1 MNSNE
6 IRERFLS
13 YFESQGHSRV
23 ASSSLIPVGDPTLL
37 LTNAGMVQFKPYFS
51 GEAKP
56 PNRRLTSSQKSF
68 RTVDIDEVGDATH
81 LTMFEMLGNFS
92 FGDYFKD
99 GAMGFA
105 VDCLESA
112 MGLPRENFAAT
123 VHEGDDEAYDLWQKH
138 GIPMERIY
146 RFGDAD
152 NWWGPPIHGDEGP
165 CGPCAELH
173 YDFGDARP
181 GCGLDDCGP
190 NCENVNPDTGK
201 VCQRYVELWNL
212 VFMQFYRNPDGSLP
226 PLPQTGIDT
235 GMGLERLVVVLQGV
249 EDIYGTDLFL
259 PLICKVE
266 SITGHDSEESDD
278 VRQAMRVVA
287 EHGRSSAFLIADG
300 VVPSNDGRGYVLRR
314 LVRRAIRH
322 ARRLGMDEPFL
333 GEIADAVT
341 DIMGDA
347 YPELRNNR
355 EFVQTVIK
363 LEEERFLSV
372 FQNGYRTLNGMI
384 GYRQANKGA
393 LTELSRF
400 AIESN
405 PGSENAG
412 RVLEQHGFV
421 GYSPDAEEHER
432 QGHEAAA
439 AEFADGFFTALGAI
453 EQGNTELIDST
464 LPAVASW
471 GNILSGQE
479 AFFLHDTYGF
489 PVEMTQE
496 IAAESGVGVD
506 MEGFEQHMAEQR
518 ERARAGATFGADRT
532 KIRQYESLGVGGVKF
547 LGYESLVSHT
557 VAVGMLSGGEV
568 VGEVTEGDEVEIAIV
583 ETPFYPEGGGQV
595 GDAGELV
602 GPGGKIVVHDTQRV
616 MPDLIMH
623 FGKVVQGKVALGQPI
638 DAYVDPVRREDT
650 ARNHTATHLLHAA
663 LREVLGAHVRQA
675 GSLVAPDRL
684 RFDFSHVEPV
694 TPEEMRQIQFLVN
707 EKIRH
712 NATVMKSED
721 RYSNAIERGAL
732 AFFGDKYEDTVR
744 LIEIANGA
752 TFSFEVCG
760 GTHVARTGELGTVFV
775 LGESSI
781 GAGMRRIEATSGRG
795 AERVVNE
802 RMYATNAVAAKLQT
816 PVADIE
822 GRIDGLLD
830 ELSQLR
836 REKEALER
844 KLSLTSASDLLE
856 RRQEV
861 GGVSVLTAKVD
872 AANVDSMREM
882 GDWLRDKMGS
892 GVVVLGAVINER
904 PSLISMV
911 TPDLRSA
918 GLDAAGIVR
927 GAAKVIGGGGGGR
940 PDAAQAG
947 GRDASKLDDALNLVP
962 SLVKE
967 QLDQA

>member
-13 YFESQGHSRV
+13 YFESQEHSRV

-51 GEAKP
+51 GEATP

-112 MGLPRENFAAT
+112 MGLPREQFAAT
-123 VHEGDDEAYDLWQKH
+123 VHERDDEAFDLWQKH
-138 GIPMERIY
+138 GIPANRIY

-152 NWWGPPIHGDEGP
+152 NWWGPPIHGEEGP

-173 YDFGDARP
+173 YDFGNARP
-181 GCGLDDCGP
+181 GCGLDNCTP
-190 NCENVNPDTGK
+190 NCENVAPETGL

-212 VFMQFYRNPDGSLP
+212 VFMQFYRNQDGSLP

-249 EDIYGTDLFL
+249 DDIYGTDLFL
-259 PLICKVE
+259 PLVQKVE
-266 SITGHDSEESDD
+266 EITGHRAEESDE
-278 VRQAMRVVA
+278 VKQAMRVVA

-341 DIMGDA
+341 DIMGDS
-347 YPELRNNR
+347 YSELRNNR

-372 FQNGYRTLNGMI
+372 FQNGYALLNDAL
-384 GYRQANKGA
+384 ANA
-393 LTELSRF
+393 DSLS
-400 AIESN
+400 
-405 PGSENAG
+405 SE
-412 RVLEQHGFV
+412 
-421 GYSPDAEEHER
+421 
-432 QGHEAAA
+432 
-439 AEFADGFFTALGAI
+439 TAFRL
-453 EQGNTELIDST
+453 
-464 LPAVASW
+464 W
-471 GNILSGQE
+471 
-479 AFFLHDTYGF
+479 DTYGF
-489 PVEMTQE
+489 PIEMTQE
-496 IAAESGVGVD
+496 IAAESGVDVD
-506 MEGFEQHMAEQR
+506 MEGFERHMAAQR

-532 KIRQYESLGVGGVKF
+532 KIRLYESLGVGGVKF

-557 VAVGMLSGGEV
+557 VAVGMISGGEV
-568 VGEVTEGDEVEIAIV
+568 VGEANEGDEVEIALL

-595 GDAGELV
+595 GDAGELA
-602 GPGGKIVVHDTQRV
+602 GPQGKIIVHDTQRV

-623 FGKVVQGKVALGQPI
+623 FGKVAQGKVLLGESI

-684 RFDFSHVEPV
+684 RFDFSHVEPL

-712 NATVMKSED
+712 NATVTKSQD
-721 RYSNAIERGAL
+721 RYSSAIERGAL
-732 AFFGDKYEDTVR
+732 AFFGDKYEDSVR
-744 LIEIANGA
+744 LVEIANGA

-760 GTHVARTGELGTVFV
+760 GTHVARTGELGSVFV

-795 AERVVNE
+795 AERVVND
-802 RMYATNAVAAKLQT
+802 RIHATNAVAAKLQT
-816 PVADIE
+816 PVVDIE

-830 ELSQLR
+830 ELTRLR
-836 REKEALER
+836 RENETLER
-844 KLSLTSASDLLE
+844 RLSLTAAGDLLE
-856 RRQEV
+856 RRQDV
-861 GGVSVLTAKVD
+861 GGVPVLAAKVE
-872 AANVDSMREM
+872 AVNVDSMREM
-882 GDWLRDKMGS
+882 GDWLRDKMGT
-892 GVVVLGAVINER
+892 GVVVLGAVINDR
-904 PSLISMV
+904 PALISMV
-911 TPDLRSA
+911 TPDLRES
-918 GLDAAGIVR
+918 GIDASGIVR

-947 GRDASKLDDALNLVP
+947 GRDASKLEDALNLVP

-967 QLDQA
+967 QLTKA

>member
-51 GEAKP
+51 GEATP

-68 RTVDIDEVGDATH
+68 RTVDIDEVGDSTH

-138 GIPMERIY
+138 GIPPERIY

-152 NWWGPPIHGDEGP
+152 NWWGPPIHGEEGP

-190 NCENVNPDTGK
+190 NCENVNPDTGL
-201 VCQRYVELWNL
+201 VCERYVELWNL
-212 VFMQFYRNPDGSLP
+212 VFMQFYRNPDGSMP
-226 PLPQTGIDT
+226 PLPETGIDT
-235 GMGLERLVVVLQGV
+235 GMGFERLVVVLQDV
-249 EDIYGTDLFL
+249 KDIYGTDLFL
-259 PLICKVE
+259 PLIRKVE
-266 SITGHDSEESDD
+266 QISGHDSEESDE

-314 LVRRAIRH
+314 LIRRAIRH
-322 ARRLGMDEPFL
+322 ARRLGMGEPFL

-341 DIMGDA
+341 EIMGDT

-363 LEEERFLSV
+363 LEEERFLAV
-372 FQNGYRTLNGMI
+372 FQNGYAMLND
-384 GYRQANKGA
+384 A
-393 LTELSRF
+393 LR
-400 AIESN
+400 
-405 PGSENAG
+405 
-412 RVLEQHGFV
+412 
-421 GYSPDAEEHER
+421 DA
-432 QGHEAAA
+432 
-439 AEFADGFFTALGAI
+439 
-453 EQGNTELIDST
+453 DS
-464 LPAVASW
+464 
-471 GNILSGQE
+471 LSGE
-479 AFFLHDTYGF
+479 TAFRLWDTYGF

-496 IAAESGVGVD
+496 IAGESGVAVD
-506 MEGFEQHMAEQR
+506 MEGFERHMAEQR
-518 ERARAGATFGADRT
+518 ERARAGATFGSDRT

-557 VAVGMLSGGEV
+557 VAVGMISGDEV
-568 VGEVTEGDEVEIAIV
+568 VGEVTEGDEVEIALV

-602 GPGGKIVVHDTQRV
+602 GPEGKIIVHDTQRV

-623 FGKVVQGKVALGQPI
+623 FGKVVQGKVSLGQTI

-694 TPEEMRQIQFLVN
+694 TPDEMRQIQFLVN

-760 GTHVARTGELGTVFV
+760 GTHVARTGELGSVFV

-795 AERVVNE
+795 AERIVNE
-802 RMYATNAVAAKLQT
+802 RIYATNAVAAKLQT
-816 PVADIE
+816 PVAGIE
-822 GRIDGLLD
+822 GRIDGLLE
-830 ELSQLR
+830 ELAGLR
-836 REKEALER
+836 REKETLER
-844 KLSLTSASDLLE
+844 KLSLTSASDLLD

-861 GGVSVLTAKVD
+861 GGVSVLSVRVD

-892 GVVVLGAVINER
+892 GVVVLGAVINDR

-911 TPDLRSA
+911 TPDLRSS

-947 GRDASKLDDALNLVP
+947 GRDASKLDDALNLVL
-962 SLVKE
+962 SLVEE
-967 QLDQA
+967 QLG

>member
-51 GEAKP
+51 GEATP

-68 RTVDIDEVGDATH
+68 RTVDIDEVGDSTH

-105 VDCLESA
+105 VNCLETA

-123 VHEGDDEAYDLWQKH
+123 VHEGDDEAYELWQKH
-138 GIPMERIY
+138 GIPEERVY

-152 NWWGPPIHGDEGP
+152 NWWGPPIHGEEGP

-181 GCGLDDCGP
+181 GCGQDDCGP
-190 NCENVNPDTGK
+190 NCENVNPDTGLI
-201 VCQRYVELWNL
+201 CERYVELWNL
-212 VFMQFYRNPDGSLP
+212 VFMQFYRNPDGSMP

-235 GMGLERLVVVLQGV
+235 GMGFERLVVVLQDAR
-249 EDIYGTDLFL
+249 DIYETDVFL
-259 PLICKVE
+259 PLIRKVE
-266 SITGHDSEESDD
+266 AITGHKSDESPE

-322 ARRLGMDEPFL
+322 ARRLGMDDPFL

-355 EFVQTVIK
+355 DFVQTVIK

-372 FQNGYRTLNGMI
+372 FQNGYAMLNDALM
-384 GYRQANKGA
+384 GA
-393 LTELSRF
+393 DS
-400 AIESN
+400 
-405 PGSENAG
+405 
-412 RVLEQHGFV
+412 LEG
-421 GYSPDAEEHER
+421 E
-432 QGHEAAA
+432 
-439 AEFADGFFTALGAI
+439 TAFRL
-453 EQGNTELIDST
+453 
-464 LPAVASW
+464 W
-471 GNILSGQE
+471 
-479 AFFLHDTYGF
+479 DTYGF
-489 PVEMTQE
+489 PIEITQE

-506 MEGFEQHMAEQR
+506 MEGFESHMAEQR

-532 KIRQYESLGVGGVKF
+532 KIRQYESLGVGGVNF
-547 LGYESLVSHT
+547 LGYESLVSHS
-557 VAVGMLSGGEV
+557 VAVGMISGGEV
-568 VGEVTEGDEVEIAIV
+568 VGEVSEEDEVEIAVV
-583 ETPFYPEGGGQV
+583 ETSFYPEGGGQI
-595 GDAGELV
+595 GDAGEMI
-602 GPGGKIVVHDTQRV
+602 GPEGKIVIHDTQRV

-623 FGKVVQGKVALGQPI
+623 FGKVTQGKVALGQTI

-712 NATVMKSED
+712 NATVTKSED

-760 GTHVARTGELGTVFV
+760 GTHVARTGELGSVFV

-802 RMYATNAVAAKLQT
+802 RIHATNAVATKLQT
-816 PVADIE
+816 PIADIE

-836 REKEALER
+836 REKETLER
-844 KLSLTSASDLLE
+844 KLTLTSASDLLDG
-856 RRQEV
+856 QEKV
-861 GGVSVLTAKVD
+861 GGVNVLAAQVE

-892 GVVVLGAVINER
+892 GVVVLGSVINDR
-904 PSLISMV
+904 PLLISMV
-911 TPDLRSA
+911 TSDLRSS
-918 GLDAAGIVR
+918 GLDASQIVR
-927 GAAKVIGGGGGGR
+927 EAAKVIGGGGGGR
-940 PDAAQAG
+940 PDTAQAG
-947 GRDASKLDDALNLVP
+947 GRDASKLGDALGLVP
-962 SLVKE
+962 SLVEE
-967 QLDQA
+967 QMGQD

>member
-1 MNSNE
+1 MFGTGADCRSTLRQAFKQDVIVLAQRGEIILGPNLIEYNVALSLTKRRRPTMNSNE

-51 GEAKP
+51 GDATP

-68 RTVDIDEVGDATH
+68 RTVDIDEVGDSTH

-123 VHEGDDEAYDLWQKH
+123 VHEGDDEAYELWQKH
-138 GIPMERIY
+138 GIPEDRIY

-152 NWWGPPIHGDEGP
+152 NWWGPPIHGEEGP

-181 GCGLDDCGP
+181 GCGVDDCGP
-190 NCENVNPDTGK
+190 NCEDVNPETGQA
-201 VCQRYVELWNL
+201 CERYVELWNL
-212 VFMQFYRNPDGSLP
+212 VFMQFYRNPDGSMP
-226 PLPQTGIDT
+226 PLPATGIDT
-235 GMGLERLVVVLQGV
+235 GMGFERLVVVLQDV
-249 EDIYGTDLFL
+249 KDIYGTDLFL
-259 PLICKVE
+259 PLIRKVE
-266 SITGHDSEESDD
+266 QISGHDSEESNE

-314 LVRRAIRH
+314 MIRRAISH
-322 ARRLGMDEPFL
+322 ARRIGLDEPFL

-341 DIMGDA
+341 EIMGDA

-363 LEEERFLSV
+363 LEEERFLAV
-372 FQNGYRTLNGMI
+372 FQNGYAMLNDAI
-384 GYRQANKGA
+384 KD
-393 LTELSRF
+393 TES
-400 AIESN
+400 
-405 PGSENAG
+405 
-412 RVLEQHGFV
+412 
-421 GYSPDAEEHER
+421 
-432 QGHEAAA
+432 
-439 AEFADGFFTALGAI
+439 
-453 EQGNTELIDST
+453 
-464 LPAVASW
+464 
-471 GNILSGQE
+471 LSGDA
-479 AFFLHDTYGF
+479 AFRLWDTYGF

-506 MEGFEQHMAEQR
+506 MEGFERHMAEQR

-547 LGYESLVSHT
+547 LGYESLVSHS
-557 VAVGMLSGGEV
+557 VAVGMISGDEV
-568 VGEVTEGDEVEIAIV
+568 VGEAAEGDEVEIALV

-602 GPGGKIVVHDTQRV
+602 GPEGKIIVHDTQRV

-623 FGKVVQGKVALGQPI
+623 FGKVVQGKVSLGQTI
-638 DAYVDPVRREDT
+638 DAYVDPIRREDT

-694 TPEEMRQIQFLVN
+694 TDDEMRQIQFLVN

-712 NATVMKSED
+712 NATVSKSED

-760 GTHVARTGELGTVFV
+760 GTHVARTGELGSVFV

-802 RMYATNAVAAKLQT
+802 RIYSTNAVAAKLQT
-816 PVADIE
+816 PVATIE
-822 GRIDGLLD
+822 GRIDGLLE
-830 ELSQLR
+830 ELTSLR
-836 REKEALER
+836 REKENLER
-844 KLSLTSASDLLE
+844 KLSLTSASELLE
-856 RRQEV
+856 RRQDV
-861 GGVSVLTAKVD
+861 GGVSVLSARVD

-892 GVVVLGAVINER
+892 GVVVLGAVINDR

-911 TPDLRSA
+911 TPDLRSS
-918 GLDAAGIVR
+918 GLDAAGIVQ

-962 SLVKE
+962 SLVEE
-967 QLDQA
+967 QLGQV

>member
-51 GEAKP
+51 GEATP

-68 RTVDIDEVGDATH
+68 RTVDIDEVGDSTH

-138 GIPMERIY
+138 GIPPERIY

-152 NWWGPPIHGDEGP
+152 NWWGPPIHGEEGP

-181 GCGLDDCGP
+181 GCGLDNCGP
-190 NCENVNPDTGK
+190 NCENVNLETGLL
-201 VCQRYVELWNL
+201 CERYVELWNL
-212 VFMQFYRNPDGSLP
+212 VFMQFYRNPDGSMP
-226 PLPQTGIDT
+226 PLPETGIDT
-235 GMGLERLVVVLQGV
+235 GMGFERLVVVLQDV
-249 EDIYGTDLFL
+249 KDIYGTDLFL
-259 PLICKVE
+259 PLIRKVE
-266 SITGHDSEESDD
+266 QISGHDSEESDE

-314 LVRRAIRH
+314 MVRRAISH

-341 DIMGDA
+341 EIMGDA

-363 LEEERFLSV
+363 LEEERFLAV
-372 FQNGYRTLNGMI
+372 FQNGYAMLNDAI
-384 GYRQANKGA
+384 KD
-393 LTELSRF
+393 TES
-400 AIESN
+400 
-405 PGSENAG
+405 
-412 RVLEQHGFV
+412 
-421 GYSPDAEEHER
+421 
-432 QGHEAAA
+432 
-439 AEFADGFFTALGAI
+439 
-453 EQGNTELIDST
+453 
-464 LPAVASW
+464 
-471 GNILSGQE
+471 LSGDT
-479 AFFLHDTYGF
+479 AFRLWDTYGF

-506 MEGFEQHMAEQR
+506 MEGFERHMAEQR

-557 VAVGMLSGGEV
+557 VAVGMISGDEV
-568 VGEVTEGDEVEIAIV
+568 VGEAAEGDDVEIALV

-595 GDAGELV
+595 GDTGELV
-602 GPGGKIVVHDTQRV
+602 GPEGKIIVHDTQRV

-623 FGKVVQGKVALGQPI
+623 FGKVVQGKIALGQTI

-694 TPEEMRQIQFLVN
+694 TPDEMRQIQFLVN

-712 NATVMKSED
+712 NATVSKSED

-744 LIEIANGA
+744 LVEIANGA

-760 GTHVARTGELGTVFV
+760 GTHVARTGELGSVFV

-795 AERVVNE
+795 AERVVND
-802 RMYATNAVAAKLQT
+802 RIYATNAVAAKLQT

-822 GRIDGLLD
+822 GRIDGLLE
-830 ELSQLR
+830 ELTSLR
-836 REKEALER
+836 REKENLER
-844 KLSLTSASDLLE
+844 KLSLTSASELLE
-856 RRQEV
+856 LRQDV
-861 GGVSVLTAKVD
+861 GGVSVLSARVD

-911 TPDLRSA
+911 TPDLRSS

-940 PDAAQAG
+940 PDTAQAG

-962 SLVKE
+962 SLVEE
-967 QLDQA
+967 QLGQA

>member
-1 MNSNE
+1 MMNSNE

-23 ASSSLIPVGDPTLL
+23 TSSSLIPVGDPTLL

-51 GEAKP
+51 GEATP

-68 RTVDIDEVGDATH
+68 RTVDIDEVGDSTH

-99 GAMGFA
+99 GAMEFA
-105 VDCLESA
+105 VNCLESA

-123 VHEGDDEAYDLWQKH
+123 VHEGDDEAYELWQKH
-138 GIPMERIY
+138 GIPEERVY

-152 NWWGPPIHGDEGP
+152 NWWGPPIHGEEGP

-190 NCENVNPDTGK
+190 NCENVNPDTGL
-201 VCQRYVELWNL
+201 VCERYVELWNL

-235 GMGLERLVVVLQGV
+235 GMGFERLVVVLQDAR
-249 EDIYGTDLFL
+249 DIYETDLFL
-259 PLICKVE
+259 PLIRKVE
-266 SITGHDSEESDD
+266 SITGHKSEESPE

-333 GEIADAVT
+333 GEIADTVT
-341 DIMGDA
+341 EIMGDA

-355 EFVQTVIK
+355 DFVQTVIK

-372 FQNGYRTLNGMI
+372 FQNGYAMLSDALR
-384 GYRQANKGA
+384 GA
-393 LTELSRF
+393 DSLTGE
-400 AIESN
+400 
-405 PGSENAG
+405 
-412 RVLEQHGFV
+412 
-421 GYSPDAEEHER
+421 
-432 QGHEAAA
+432 
-439 AEFADGFFTALGAI
+439 TAFRL
-453 EQGNTELIDST
+453 
-464 LPAVASW
+464 W
-471 GNILSGQE
+471 
-479 AFFLHDTYGF
+479 DTYGF
-489 PVEMTQE
+489 PIEMTQE

-506 MEGFEQHMAEQR
+506 MEGFESHMAEQR
-518 ERARAGATFGADRT
+518 ERARAGATFGTDRA
-532 KIRQYESLGVGGVKF
+532 KIRQYESLGVGGVNF
-547 LGYESLVSHT
+547 LGYESLVSHS
-557 VAVGMLSGGEV
+557 VAVGMISGGEV
-568 VGEVTEGDEVEIAIV
+568 VGEVSEGDEVEIALV
-583 ETPFYPEGGGQV
+583 DTPFYAEGGGQI
-595 GDAGELV
+595 GDAGEMI
-602 GPGGKIVVHDTQRV
+602 GPEGKIVIHDTQRV

-623 FGKVVQGKVALGQPI
+623 FGKVTQGRIALGQTI

-712 NATVMKSED
+712 NATVTKSED

-760 GTHVARTGELGTVFV
+760 GTHVARTGELGSVFV

-802 RMYATNAVAAKLQT
+802 RIHATNAVATKLQT
-816 PVADIE
+816 PIADIE

-836 REKEALER
+836 REKESLER
-844 KLSLTSASDLLE
+844 KLSLTSASELLDS
-856 RRQEV
+856 RQDV
-861 GGVSVLTAKVD
+861 GGVSVLAAQVD
-872 AANVDSMREM
+872 AANVDAMREM

-892 GVVVLGAVINER
+892 GVVVLGAVISDR
-904 PSLISMV
+904 PLLISMV
-911 TPDLRSA
+911 TPDLRSS
-918 GLDAAGIVR
+918 GLDASHIVR
-927 GAAKVIGGGGGGR
+927 RAAKVIGGGGGGR
-940 PDAAQAG
+940 PDTAQAG
-947 GRDASKLDDALNLVP
+947 GRDASKLGDALSLVP
-962 SLVKE
+962 SLVEE
-967 QLDQA
+967 QIGQD

>member
-51 GEAKP
+51 GEATP

-68 RTVDIDEVGDATH
+68 RTVDIDEVGDSTH

-105 VDCLESA
+105 VNCLEAA

-123 VHEGDDEAYDLWQKH
+123 VHEGDDEAYELWQKH
-138 GIPMERIY
+138 GIPEEHVY

-152 NWWGPPIHGDEGP
+152 NWWGPPIHGEEGP

-181 GCGLDDCGP
+181 GCGQDDCGP
-190 NCENVNPDTGK
+190 NCEDVNPETGEI
-201 VCQRYVELWNL
+201 CERYVELWNL
-212 VFMQFYRNPDGSLP
+212 VFMQFYRNPDGSMP

-235 GMGLERLVVVLQGV
+235 GMGFERLVVVLQDAR
-249 EDIYGTDLFL
+249 DIYETDLFL
-259 PLICKVE
+259 PLIRKVE
-266 SITGHDSEESDD
+266 AISGHKSDESPE

-322 ARRLGMDEPFL
+322 ARRLGMDDPFL

-355 EFVQTVIK
+355 DFVQTVIK

-372 FQNGYRTLNGMI
+372 FQNGYAMLND
-384 GYRQANKGA
+384 ALEGA
-393 LTELSRF
+393 DSLTGE
-400 AIESN
+400 
-405 PGSENAG
+405 
-412 RVLEQHGFV
+412 
-421 GYSPDAEEHER
+421 
-432 QGHEAAA
+432 
-439 AEFADGFFTALGAI
+439 TAFRL
-453 EQGNTELIDST
+453 
-464 LPAVASW
+464 W
-471 GNILSGQE
+471 
-479 AFFLHDTYGF
+479 DTYGF
-489 PVEMTQE
+489 PIEMTQE
-496 IAAESGVGVD
+496 IAEESGVGVD
-506 MEGFEQHMAEQR
+506 MEGFESHMAEQR
-518 ERARAGATFGADRT
+518 DRARAGATFGADRT
-532 KIRQYESLGVGGVKF
+532 KIRQYESLGVGGVNF
-547 LGYESLVSHT
+547 LGYESLVSHS
-557 VAVGMLSGGEV
+557 VAVGMISGGEV
-568 VGEVTEGDEVEIAIV
+568 VGEVSEGDEVEIALV
-583 ETPFYPEGGGQV
+583 ETSFYPEGGGQI
-595 GDAGELV
+595 GDAGEMI
-602 GPGGKIVVHDTQRV
+602 GPEGKIVIHDTQRV

-623 FGKVVQGKVALGQPI
+623 FGKVTQGKIALGQTI

-712 NATVMKSED
+712 NATVTKSED

-760 GTHVARTGELGTVFV
+760 GTHVARTGELGSVFV

-802 RMYATNAVAAKLQT
+802 RIHATNAVATKLQT
-816 PVADIE
+816 PIADIE

-836 REKEALER
+836 REKETLER
-844 KLSLTSASDLLE
+844 KLSLTSASDLLDGRE
-856 RRQEV
+856 EV
-861 GGVSVLTAKVD
+861 GGVSVLAAQVD
-872 AANVDSMREM
+872 AANVDAMREM

-892 GVVVLGAVINER
+892 GVVVLGSVINDR
-904 PSLISMV
+904 PLLISMV
-911 TPDLRSA
+911 TPDLRSS
-918 GLDAAGIVR
+918 GLDASQIVR

-940 PDAAQAG
+940 PDTAQAG
-947 GRDASKLDDALNLVP
+947 GRDASKLGDALGLVP
-962 SLVKE
+962 SLVEE
-967 QLDQA
+967 QMGQD

>member
-112 MGLPRENFAAT
+112 MGLPREHFAAT
-123 VHEGDDEAYDLWQKH
+123 VHDGDDEAYDLWQKH
-138 GIPMERIY
+138 GIPTERIY

-259 PLICKVE
+259 PLIRKVE
-266 SITGHDSEESDD
+266 SITGHDSEESDE

-372 FQNGYRTLNGMI
+372 FQNGYAMLND
-384 GYRQANKGA
+384 A
-393 LTELSRF
+393 L
-400 AIESN
+400 A
-405 PGSENAG
+405 
-412 RVLEQHGFV
+412 
-421 GYSPDAEEHER
+421 DADSLLGE
-432 QGHEAAA
+432 
-439 AEFADGFFTALGAI
+439 TAFRL
-453 EQGNTELIDST
+453 
-464 LPAVASW
+464 W
-471 GNILSGQE
+471 
-479 AFFLHDTYGF
+479 DTYGF

-557 VAVGMLSGGEV
+557 VSVGMISDGEV
-568 VGEVTEGDEVEIAIV
+568 VGEVSEGDEVEIALV

-602 GPGGKIVVHDTQRV
+602 GPGGKIIVHDTQRV

-623 FGKVVQGKVALGQPI
+623 FGKVVQGKVALGLPI
-638 DAYVDPVRREDT
+638 DAYVDTVRREDT

-816 PVADIE
+816 PIADIE

-856 RRQEV
+856 RQQDV
-861 GGVSVLTAKVD
+861 GGVSVLTAKVN

>member
-259 PLICKVE
+259 PLIRKVE
-266 SITGHDSEESDD
+266 SITGHDSEESDE

-372 FQNGYRTLNGMI
+372 FQNGYAMLND
-384 GYRQANKGA
+384 A
-393 LTELSRF
+393 L
-400 AIESN
+400 A
-405 PGSENAG
+405 
-412 RVLEQHGFV
+412 
-421 GYSPDAEEHER
+421 DADSLLGE
-432 QGHEAAA
+432 
-439 AEFADGFFTALGAI
+439 TAFRL
-453 EQGNTELIDST
+453 
-464 LPAVASW
+464 W
-471 GNILSGQE
+471 
-479 AFFLHDTYGF
+479 DTYGF

-557 VAVGMLSGGEV
+557 VSVGMISDGEV
-568 VGEVTEGDEVEIAIV
+568 VGEVSEGDEVEIALV

-602 GPGGKIVVHDTQRV
+602 GPGGKIIVHDTQRV

-638 DAYVDPVRREDT
+638 DAYVDTVRREDT

-802 RMYATNAVAAKLQT
+802 RIYATNAVAAKLQT

-856 RRQEV
+856 RRQDV

>member
-51 GEAKP
+51 GEATP

-99 GAMGFA
+99 GAMEFA

-112 MGLPRENFAAT
+112 MGLPRENFSAT

-138 GIPMERIY
+138 GIPTERIY

-190 NCENVNPDTGK
+190 NCENVNPDTGL

-235 GMGLERLVVVLQGV
+235 GMGFERLVVVLQDA

-259 PLICKVE
+259 PLIRKVE
-266 SITGHDSEESDD
+266 AIAGHDSEESAE

-333 GEIADAVT
+333 GDIADAVT

-355 EFVQTVIK
+355 DFVQTVIK

-372 FQNGYRTLNGMI
+372 FQNGYAMLND
-384 GYRQANKGA
+384 ALAGA
-393 LTELSRF
+393 DSL
-400 AIESN
+400 
-405 PGSENAG
+405 AG
-412 RVLEQHGFV
+412 E
-421 GYSPDAEEHER
+421 
-432 QGHEAAA
+432 
-439 AEFADGFFTALGAI
+439 TAFRL
-453 EQGNTELIDST
+453 
-464 LPAVASW
+464 W
-471 GNILSGQE
+471 
-479 AFFLHDTYGF
+479 DTYGF

-506 MEGFEQHMAEQR
+506 MKGFERHMAEQR

-557 VAVGMLSGGEV
+557 VAVGMLADGEV
-568 VGEVTEGDEVEIAIV
+568 VGEVTEGDEVEIALV

-595 GDAGELV
+595 GDAGEIV
-602 GPGGKIVVHDTQRV
+602 GPEGKIIVHDTQRV

-623 FGKVVQGKVALGQPI
+623 FGKVVQGNIALGQPI

-650 ARNHTATHLLHAA
+650 ARNHTATHLLHSA

-795 AERVVNE
+795 AERVANE
-802 RMYATNAVAAKLQT
+802 RMYTANAVAVKFNIS
-816 PVADIE
+816 VSEVE

-830 ELSQLR
+830 ELTQLR

-872 AANVDSMREM
+872 ATNVDYMREM

>member
-51 GEAKP
+51 GEATP

-68 RTVDIDEVGDATH
+68 RTVDIDEVGDSTH

-105 VDCLESA
+105 VNCLETA

-123 VHEGDDEAYDLWQKH
+123 VHEGDDEAYELWQKH
-138 GIPMERIY
+138 GIPEERVY

-152 NWWGPPIHGDEGP
+152 NWWGPPIHGEEGP

-173 YDFGDARP
+173 YDFGNARP
-181 GCGLDDCGP
+181 GCGQDDCGP
-190 NCENVNPDTGK
+190 NCEDVNPETGEI
-201 VCQRYVELWNL
+201 CERYVELWNL
-212 VFMQFYRNPDGSLP
+212 VFMQFYRNPDGSMP

-235 GMGLERLVVVLQGV
+235 GMGFERLVVVLQDAR
-249 EDIYGTDLFL
+249 DIYETDLFL
-259 PLICKVE
+259 PLIRKVE
-266 SITGHDSEESDD
+266 SISGHKSDESPE

-322 ARRLGMDEPFL
+322 ARRLGMDDPFL

-355 EFVQTVIK
+355 DFVQTVIK

-372 FQNGYRTLNGMI
+372 FQNGYAMLND
-384 GYRQANKGA
+384 ALEGA
-393 LTELSRF
+393 DSLTGE
-400 AIESN
+400 
-405 PGSENAG
+405 
-412 RVLEQHGFV
+412 
-421 GYSPDAEEHER
+421 
-432 QGHEAAA
+432 
-439 AEFADGFFTALGAI
+439 TAFRL
-453 EQGNTELIDST
+453 
-464 LPAVASW
+464 W
-471 GNILSGQE
+471 
-479 AFFLHDTYGF
+479 DTYGF
-489 PVEMTQE
+489 PIEMTQE
-496 IAAESGVGVD
+496 IAEESSVGVD
-506 MEGFEQHMAEQR
+506 MEGFESHMAEQR

-547 LGYESLVSHT
+547 LGYESLVSHS
-557 VAVGMLSGGEV
+557 VAVGMISGGEV
-568 VGEVTEGDEVEIAIV
+568 VGEVSEGDEVEIALV
-583 ETPFYPEGGGQV
+583 ETSFYPEGGGQI
-595 GDAGELV
+595 GDAGEMI
-602 GPGGKIVVHDTQRV
+602 GPEGKIVIHDTQRV

-623 FGKVVQGKVALGQPI
+623 FGKVTQGKVALGQTI

-712 NATVMKSED
+712 NATVTKSED

-760 GTHVARTGELGTVFV
+760 GTHVARTGELGSVFV

-802 RMYATNAVAAKLQT
+802 RIHATNAVATKLQT
-816 PVADIE
+816 PIADIE

-836 REKEALER
+836 REKETLER
-844 KLSLTSASDLLE
+844 KLSLTSASDLLDGQE
-856 RRQEV
+856 EV
-861 GGVSVLTAKVD
+861 GGVSVLAAQVD
-872 AANVDSMREM
+872 AANVDAMREM

-892 GVVVLGAVINER
+892 GVVVLGSVINDR
-904 PSLISMV
+904 PLLISMV
-911 TPDLRSA
+911 TPDLRSS
-918 GLDAAGIVR
+918 GLDASQIVR

-940 PDAAQAG
+940 PDTAQAG
-947 GRDASKLDDALNLVP
+947 GRDASKLGDALGLVP
-962 SLVKE
+962 SLVEE
-967 QLDQA
+967 QMGQD